1 MAQVTLTTRSG
12 LLGLTVAAAVMVS
25 AALAAQ
31 EPTFPARATG
41 VSTVAL
47 RQLFADYWR
56 WHLANQPEDATR
68 VGVHSFDD
76 RWQDWSKT
84 ARVAARERRQEFLRN
99 FQYAGLGNLT
109 NRERMSLALI
119 QQRLAAEASTEN
131 LRLLSRLAPGGVHA
145 EVFRVVGLMPTG
157 SVSDYER
164 LLARLRALPAYVE
177 QHIEVW
183 SEQLAG
189 GMTQPA
195 SVVDRVV
202 VEIEAQRRITADR
215 SPLLEA
221 FRSFPASVPA
231 AERARLEQAAGTA
244 YAEQFVPAWERL
256 GRFLRDTYRPRVR
269 PNPSVGQR
277 PAGIEQYSA
286 LLGYYGA
293 PAEPVDTLHE
303 QAMSEVARL
312 AQAVAGPNQ
321 SGGVSAQV
329 AETAVGDD
337 ARASVPEFRRHL
349 RLPAFEDGWRVFAGP
364 TTRLAFE
371 TAVKAAL
378 DSGIHVRGWSR
389 AEALAFATTNL
400 RGEAGDVVDL
410 VASTPARAL
419 AVFAG
424 ARKFAALQQAARAK
438 LGERFDQRVFDRT
451 VLDGGV
457 LPLDLVEME
466 IEELLKARPAGT
478 P

>member
-1 MAQVTLTTRSG
+1 MAQVTLMTRSG

-84 ARVAARERRQEFLRN
+84 ARAAARQRRQEFLRN
-99 FQYAGLGNLT
+99 FQYAGVGNLT
-109 NRERMSLALI
+109 NRERMSLVLI

-131 LRLLSRLAPGGVHA
+131 LRLLSRLAPGGAHA
-145 EVFRVVGLMPTG
+145 EVFRVVRLMPTG

-164 LLARLRALPAYVE
+164 LLARLRALPAYVD

-183 SEQLAG
+183 SEQLAD

-256 GRFLRDTYRPRVR
+256 GRFLRDTYRPRAR
-269 PNPSVGQR
+269 PNPLGGQR

-293 PAEPVDTLHE
+293 PAEPVDALHE
-303 QAMSEVARL
+303 QAMADVARL

-329 AETAVGDD
+329 AATAGGDD

-378 DSGIHVRGWSR
+378 DSGIHVRGWSH

-400 RGEAGDVVDL
+400 GGEAGDVVDI

-457 LPLDLVEME
+457 LPLDLVELE